1 MVDLIKRIRKPANH
15 VRASVL
21 CQRKITI
28 LSIRHINPT
37 EKCNVVITFLLQ
49 AFNHNVM
56 LKGLVSCKDFV
67 RLNQFLI
74 SNQGYLSCLT
84 INHPAVFPWRFHS
97 AVELLLR

>member
-1 MVDLIKRIRKPANH
+1 MVDLIKRIRKPANQ
-15 VRASVL
+15 VRASEL
-21 CQRKITI
+21 CRKITI

-37 EKCNVVITFLLQ
+37 EKRNVVVTFLLQ

-84 INHPAVFPWRFHS
+84 INQPAVFPWRFHS